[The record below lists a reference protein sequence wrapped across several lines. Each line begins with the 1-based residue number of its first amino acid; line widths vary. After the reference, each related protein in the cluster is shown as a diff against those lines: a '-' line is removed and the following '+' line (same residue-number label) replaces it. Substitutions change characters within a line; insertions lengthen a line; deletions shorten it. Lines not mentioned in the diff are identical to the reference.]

1 MKTIKANEAEARFR
15 ELLEQVENGET
26 IIVIRDG
33 QPVAQVSPVPAER
46 TDGAAAVEELRRYR
60 QESRPTLNENDA
72 AAAMEE
78 IHRFRREFRPT
89 LGRITIREL
98 IEEGRE

>member
-1 MKTIKANEAEARFR
+1 MKTVGAYEAKTRFG
-15 ELLEQVENGET
+15 ELLREVENGDT
-26 IIVIRDG
+26 IIDTRHGVPIARL
-33 QPVAQVSPVPAER
+33 SPMEKEADDV
-46 TDGAAAVEELRRYR
+46 
-60 QESRPTLNENDA
+60 

-89 LGRITIREL
+89 LGGITLREL

>member
-1 MKTIKANEAEARFR
+1 MKTIRANEAEARFG
-15 ELLEQVENGET
+15 ELLKQVEKGET
-26 IIVIRDG
+26 IVVIRDG
-33 QPVAQVSPVPAER
+33 QPVARVSPA
-46 TDGAAAVEELRRYR
+46 R
-60 QESRPTLNENDA
+60 QDMDDA

-89 LGRITIREL
+89 LGGITIREL